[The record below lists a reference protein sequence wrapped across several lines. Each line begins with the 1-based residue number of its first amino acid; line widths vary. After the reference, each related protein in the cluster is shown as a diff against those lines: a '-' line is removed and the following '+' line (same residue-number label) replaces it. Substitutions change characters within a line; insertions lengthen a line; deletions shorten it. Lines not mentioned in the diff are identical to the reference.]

1 MNENN
6 GKLLFAAL
14 AGAAV
19 GFALGMMLAPE
30 KGSDLRK
37 NILGSLDDVG
47 SRVGKAVSQGR
58 EKLMDLAGLGNE
70 IEDLESIAA
79 TGSAGTTGSL
89 GNTGAGNRSKGGMN
103 PSRQGA

>member
-19 GFALGMMLAPE
+19 GFALGMLLAPE

-47 SRVGKAVSQGR
+47 NRVGKAVSQGR
-58 EKLMDLAGLGNE
+58 EKLMDLAGLASE
-70 IEDLESIAA
+70 EADEFA
-79 TGSAGTTGSL
+79 TTAGGMGTSGSAG
-89 GNTGAGNRSKGGMN
+89 NTGTGNRGKGGMN

>member
-1 MNENN
+1 MNDNN
-6 GKLLFAAL
+6 GKLLFAVL

-58 EKLMDLAGLGNE
+58 EKLMDLAGLASENE
-70 IEDLESIAA
+70 DHDLASLSGGMGS
-79 TGSAGTTGSL
+79 TGSVGSTGSTTG
-89 GNTGAGNRSKGGMN
+89 NRNKGGMN
-103 PSRQGA
+103 PAR